1 MKQIATRSNPLVKRI
16 AALARSARERKKLG
30 QTVLDGAHLIG
41 AALDASVPLVLVLV
55 SERGVQRDEHR
66 ALLTRI
72 GNTATR
78 HLVADAVFDQISPV
92 DTPTGILALINTPSS
107 DASSRATSS
116 VMVLDAVQDAGNV
129 GALLRTAAA
138 AGLKHVLLTAGCAQ
152 AWSPRVLRAA
162 MGAHFVLDVSE
173 NADAA
178 VFLRGYSGQCCIT
191 ALSENAERLFDVDLR
206 GDVAWV
212 FGAEG
217 AGVSPDL
224 ARLATRQVMIP
235 MPGQIESLNV
245 AAAAAVCLFEQV
257 RQKRSL
263 DARRAVRASDR

>member
-1 MKQIATRSNPLVKRI
+1 MKLIASRSNALIKRV
-16 AALARSARERKKLG
+16 AALARSGRERRKLG

-41 AALDASVPLVLVLV
+41 EALDARVPLLTLLV
-55 SERGVQRDEHR
+55 SERGMRRDEHR
-66 ALLTRI
+66 ALIARSGDT
-72 GNTATR
+72 TASY
-78 HLVADAVFDQISPV
+78 LVTDAVLDHVSPV
-92 DTPTGILALINTPSS
+92 DTPTGILAIIDIPTRRETP
-107 DASSRATSS
+107 RAGS
-116 VMVLDAVQDAGNV
+116 VLVVDAVQDAGNL
-129 GALLRTAAA
+129 GTLLRTAAA

-162 MGAHFVLDVSE
+162 MGAHFVLHVDES
-173 NADAA
+173 ADAA
-178 VFLRGYSGQCCIT
+178 LFLRAYTGQCCIT
-191 ALSENAERLFDVDLR
+191 ALSDGAASVFNVDLR

-217 AGVSPDL
+217 AGVSPEL

-257 RQKRSL
+257 RQKSALGAHRF
-263 DARRAVRASDR
+263 VRTSER